1 MSMNQR
7 LARVSEIIDAH
18 GAQPS
23 QLIAILQDTQSA
35 FNYLSQEDMTL
46 IAQRLVISIAKV
58 YSVATFYENFSL
70 EPKGKHIIRVCDG
83 TACHVRKSQPIYDAI
98 HDYMQLTG
106 KRKTDADGL
115 FTLETV
121 ACLGACGLSPVLTI
135 DGEVH
140 AKMTPDSA
148 LALLDT
154 IRKRGLPRPAGP
166 GGRRPGAQQIRPDGA
181 HLRRYRLHRQR
192 LHEGI

>member
-1 MSMNQR
+1 MVVPINKELTR
-7 LARVSEIIDAH
+7 ASEIIESYGCD
-18 GAQPS
+18 QS
-23 QLIAILQDTQSA
+23 NLIAIMQEIQA
-35 FNYLSQEDMTL
+35 EYKYLSEDTLTL
-46 IAQRLVISIAKV
+46 IAEKLGVSTAKV

-148 LALLDT
+148 LALLET
-154 IRKRGLPRPAGP
+154 IRKEEGLAK
-166 GGRRPGAQQIRPDGA
+166 
-181 HLRRYRLHRQR
+181 
-192 LHEGI
+192 

>member
-1 MSMNQR
+1 METTQQILSR
-7 LARVSEIIDAH
+7 F
-18 GAQPS
+18 AQDRA
-23 QLIAILQDTQSA
+23 QLIAILQEIQTQK
-35 FNYLSQEDMTL
+35 NYLSQEDMTTVAEYL
-46 IAQRLVISIAKV
+46 DISVSAV

-148 LALLDT
+148 LALLES
-154 IRKRGLPRPAGP
+154 IRKEEELAK
-166 GGRRPGAQQIRPDGA
+166 
-181 HLRRYRLHRQR
+181 
-192 LHEGI
+192 